1 MEKLFQVSIVTPDKV
16 VYEGEISSLIA
27 PGEAGY
33 LGILADHAPLVAS
46 LVSGKITMK
55 ESSGSVKIIESKEK
69 GFLEVMK
76 NRATILLDNA

>member
-1 MEKLFQVSIVTPDKV
+1 MEKLFQVSIVTPDKI
-16 VYEGEISSLIA
+16 VYEGEIYSLIA

-33 LGILADHAPLVAS
+33 VGILADHAPLVAN

-55 ESSGSVKIIESKEK
+55 ESPGSVKIIESKEK

-76 NRATILLDNA
+76 NRVTILLDNA